1 MSGEPDVEAGEP
13 LDYEDEEFVE
23 DAPAEASTE
32 KKEKG
37 SYAGI
42 HSSGFPDFLLKPELL
57 RAIGDCGFEHPSE
70 VQQECIPQA
79 MLGMDVIC
87 QAKSGMGKT
96 AVFVIATL
104 QQLVPVDGEVS
115 VLVMCHTRELADQIS
130 TEYTRFLKY
139 FDPPV
144 RVAHFYGGMPKK
156 ADIETLK
163 NNCPH
168 IVVGTPGR
176 TLDLVNDGHLKLDN
190 CKHFVLDECD
200 KMLDAADMRADV
212 QTIFQATKFEKQVM
226 MFSAT
231 LSADVRPICKKF
243 MQNPME
249 IYVDDDT
256 KLTLHGLRQH
266 YCKLEEKDKNRKLF
280 DLLDEL
286 DFNQVCIFVKGVKR
300 CKLLHELLVDQQFPA
315 TCMYGGLKQD
325 ERTKRF
331 EDFKTF
337 KSRVLVSTDLM
348 GRGID
353 VERVNIVINYD
364 MPEAET
370 AQGLSVTGASDT
382 YLHRVARAGRF
393 GTKGLAISFVSTEAD
408 AEVLN
413 SVQSRFVVNISEM
426 PDEIESTAYKTDE

>member
-1 MSGEPDVEAGEP
+1 
-13 LDYEDEEFVE
+13 
-23 DAPAEASTE
+23 
-32 KKEKG
+32 
-37 SYAGI
+37 
-42 HSSGFPDFLLKPELL
+42 
-57 RAIGDCGFEHPSE
+57 
-70 VQQECIPQA
+70 
-79 MLGMDVIC
+79 
-87 QAKSGMGKT
+87 MGK
-96 AVFVIATL
+96 A
-104 QQLVPVDGEVS
+104 LV
-115 VLVMCHTRELADQIS
+115 
-130 TEYTRFLKY
+130 
-139 FDPPV
+139 V
-144 RVAHFYGGMPKK
+144 RK
-156 ADIETLK
+156 EE
-163 NNCPH
+163 
-168 IVVGTPGR
+168 
-176 TLDLVNDGHLKLDN
+176 LKLDN
-190 CKHFVLDECD
+190 LKHFVLDECD
-200 KMLDAADMRADV
+200 KMVETTDMRKDV
-212 QTIFQATKFEKQVM
+212 QDIFIKSPHEKQVM

-231 LSADVRPICKKF
+231 LSAEIRPICKKF

-286 DFNQVCIFVKGVKR
+286 DFNQVC
-300 CKLLHELLVDQQFPA
+300 KLLHELLVDQQFPA

-337 KSRVLVSTDLM
+337 KTRVHVSTDLM

-364 MPEAET
+364 MPESET
-370 AQGLSVTGASDT
+370 AQGTSVTGASDT

-408 AEVLN
+408 ATVLN
-413 SVQSRFVVNISEM
+413 SVQERFVVNISEL